1 MNSLNQSKS
10 NMRRRTL
17 SEEEDC
23 ARDVINDRAAF
34 NTAQVSLPQGEMAEE
49 KSIQDYDREIRR
61 LK

>member
-1 MNSLNQSKS
+1 
-10 NMRRRTL
+10 MRRRTL

-34 NTAQVSLPQGEMAEE
+34 NTAQVNLPRGEMAEE